1 MFVTKLCRC
10 SVLLS
15 IPSVL
20 GKTGKFD
27 PKSRQLTIEIMAVL
41 DGGTPKRRR
50 PKLDDAGRLV
60 RGRSV
65 TPVVQTGNYD
75 AMVRDPWQKYP
86 PQPVEIKKA
95 SVYEHYSVLE
105 EIGTGAFGMV
115 HRCVEKGTGNVY
127 AAKFVP
133 IRGGEQERHT
143 VRNEIRTMSELRHP
157 ALINLHDAFET
168 DEELV
173 MIYEFMSGGELFEKV
188 SSEHNRMTEEESRN
202 YVRQV
207 CEALQHMHEMSYV
220 HLDLKP
226 ENIMFQTKQ
235 SDKLKLIDFGLATK
249 LDPSKGVKV
258 TTGTAEFASPEV
270 VLGKDV
276 SFYTDMWSVG
286 VLAFILLSGLS
297 PFGGENDDET
307 LENVKKCDWNM
318 DDEPT
323 FEGISDEAKDFIRRL
338 LILDPKE
345 RMSVHQALDH
355 PWLQAQPRRTSAE
368 RRMSKQIAPEQF
380 RAVRDRVRRRYD
392 AWPEPLVPIGR
403 VSQYSSLRIHQPER
417 YRIREAS
424 FDAGDA
430 QPRFA
435 LRPGDADGREGHN
448 ATFFCKVLS
457 PMPVRLSWWKN
468 GIELPLT
475 GDKYRMQNNVNDY
488 ALTISD
494 LAMEDRGEYMA
505 KAENVFGSREY
516 MAFLNV
522 NAAGQRTPTP
532 RPPSRGVGAR
542 FQSPLAEEPPD
553 ATVTRTT
560 TDHMTTVPSLPAT
573 TVSESTAALQV
584 PMLASSVVR
593 RQRTQ
598 MEVPRVVEQRGAPF
612 FTFSLRPRLIQKNNP
627 CKLLCTVTGNP
638 PPKIEWFKD
647 GQPVDEE
654 RVQTLYK
661 SGVASLEM
669 FNTRP
674 QDAGVYTCV
683 ASNELGQDETSAPV
697 AVETRQSSTGYLQQS
712 HQSAA
717 HAILAR
723 SARRSCTRAAAAT
736 TARRAQT
743 PGAVPE
749 RDAGMPR
756 RSSEKYASL
765 FPVSS
770 TSDIASALSSAD
782 QGRQSSVDE
791 DSREWR
797 SASVASDSSTSK

>member
-1 MFVTKLCRC
+1 MRMDEV
-10 SVLLS
+10 
-15 IPSVL
+15 
-20 GKTGKFD
+20 
-27 PKSRQLTIEIMAVL
+27 
-41 DGGTPKRRR
+41 
-50 PKLDDAGRLV
+50 GRLI
-60 RGRSV
+60 RGRSA
-65 TPVVQTGNYD
+65 TPAVQTGNYD
-75 AMVRDPWQKYP
+75 AMVVDPWQKYP
-86 PQPVEIKKA
+86 PQPVEIKKG

-105 EIGTGAFGMV
+105 EIGNGAFGMV

-133 IRGGEQERHT
+133 IRGGEQEKDT
-143 VRNEIRTMSELRHP
+143 VRKEIQTMSELRHP
-157 ALINLHDAFET
+157 ALISLHDAFET
-168 DEELV
+168 DQELV

-188 SSEHNRMTEEESRN
+188 SCEHNRMSEEESRN

-249 LDPSKGVKV
+249 LDPSKSVKV

-286 VLAFILLSGLS
+286 VLSFILLSGLS
-297 PFGGENDDET
+297 PFGGENDEET
-307 LENVKKCDWNM
+307 LENVKKCDWSM
-318 DDEPT
+318 DEETAFD
-323 FEGISDEAKDFIRRL
+323 GISLHAKDFIRRL

-345 RMSVHQALDH
+345 RMSVHQALEH
-355 PWLQAQPRRTSAE
+355 PWLADLRQSPAE

-380 RAVRDRVRRRYD
+380 RDVRDRVRQRYD

-403 VSQYSSLRIHQPER
+403 VSQYSALRIHQPER
-417 YRIREAS
+417 YRIRDAS

-430 QPRFA
+430 QPRFV
-435 LRPGDADGREGHN
+435 LRPGDADGREGQS
-448 ATFFCKVLS
+448 ASLFCKVLS
-457 PMPVRLSWWKN
+457 PVPIRLSWWK
-468 GIELPLT
+468 GGQELPL
-475 GDKYRMQNNVNDY
+475 GNKFRMQNNVNDY
-488 ALTISD
+488 ALTIND
-494 LAMEDRGEYMA
+494 LAMEDRGEYTA
-505 KAENVFGSREY
+505 RAENAFGHREC

-522 NAAGQRTPTP
+522 SAAGQRTPTP
-532 RPPSRGVGAR
+532 RPPSRGAVAR
-542 FQSPLAEEPPD
+542 LQSPLVEEP
-553 ATVTRTT
+553 ATVLG
-560 TDHMTTVPSLPAT
+560 HTVPSPLLP
-573 TVSESTAALQV
+573 TVTESTAVFQV

-612 FTFSLRPRLIQKNNP
+612 FSFSLRPRLIQKNNA

-638 PPKIEWFKD
+638 PPKIEWLKD

-654 RVQTLYK
+654 RVQTLFK
-661 SGVASLEM
+661 SGVASLEI

-697 AVETRQSSTGYLQQS
+697 AVETRQSGTGYLQQS

-723 SARRSCTRAAAAT
+723 SARRSCTRSV
-736 TARRAQT
+736 ARRAQT
-743 PGAVPE
+743 PGSVATE
-749 RDAGMPR
+749 RCATDGDGR
-756 RSSEKYASL
+756 RSERYASL
-765 FPVSS
+765 FPASS
-770 TSDIASALSSAD
+770 TSDIASAVSSAED
-782 QGRQSSVDE
+782 ERRSSVE
-791 DSREWR
+791 DALERR
-797 SASVASDSSTSK
+797 SASVVSSNTSK